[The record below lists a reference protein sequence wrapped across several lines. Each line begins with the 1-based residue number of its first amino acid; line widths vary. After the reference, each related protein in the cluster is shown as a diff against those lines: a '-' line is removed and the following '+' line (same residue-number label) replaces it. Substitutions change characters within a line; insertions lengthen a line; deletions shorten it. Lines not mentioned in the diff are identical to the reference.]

1 MSASTPAWVRSPCA
15 RKITRSCCRWWSP
28 PSRRTPSTR
37 WMAPTW
43 ASSRS
48 ASSRGRTP
56 RAPCSRAARWS
67 ARPPSEPRLSGDT
80 PERSATGGRRSGM
93 TRTPCRGAG
102 SVEFLV
108 VSVLN
113 GVVHGLLLFMVSAG
127 LTLIFGMM
135 GVLNFAH
142 AWFYMLG
149 AYVGFTLTRHGGF
162 WVGLVLAPVVAGLTG
177 VLVER
182 YMLRR
187 VHKYGHAHELLLT
200 FGLAFIIEEVI
211 KLFYGDAL
219 VSYQMP
225 DYMRFAAFTIFDT
238 NYPFYRLFMG
248 AVALAMFAVLYLL
261 LTRTRVGIVVRAA
274 TYRPS
279 TVEALGHNLPL
290 VFMGV
295 FAGGSA
301 LAGLAGAVA
310 GAFYPTGPS
319 MAVDFGTLVFVVV
332 VIGGLGSVVGALI
345 ASLMIG
351 LFISFSVGLNVS
363 IADLFGLFGLGPW
376 AQELGGLFTLQLSTV
391 ANSMPFL
398 LMLLVLLIRPAGLMG
413 DRQ

>member
-1 MSASTPAWVRSPCA
+1 MEYIIVSA
-15 RKITRSCCRWWSP
+15 
-28 PSRRTPSTR
+28 
-37 WMAPTW
+37 
-43 ASSRS
+43 
-48 ASSRGRTP
+48 
-56 RAPCSRAARWS
+56 
-67 ARPPSEPRLSGDT
+67 
-80 PERSATGGRRSGM
+80 
-93 TRTPCRGAG
+93 
-102 SVEFLV
+102 
-108 VSVLN
+108 LN

-162 WVGLVLAPVVAGLTG
+162 WVGLILAPIIAGGLG

-225 DYMRFAAFTIFDT
+225 DYMRFAAFTIFET

-248 AVALAMFAVLYLL
+248 GIALLMFVILYLL
-261 LTRTRVGIVVRAA
+261 LTYTRVGIIVRAA

-295 FAGGSA
+295 FAGGTA
-301 LAGLAGAVA
+301 MAGLAGAVA
-310 GAFYPTGPS
+310 GAFYPTGPN

-332 VIGGLGSVVGALI
+332 VVGGLGSVVGALI

-351 LFISFSVGLNVS
+351 LFISFAVGIQLSV
-363 IADLFGLFGLGPW
+363 ADLLGLFGLGDW
-376 AQELGGLFTLQLSTV
+376 ARSVGGLLTLKLQTI

-398 LMLLVLLIRPAGLMG
+398 LMLLILLVRPAGLMG